1 MSPQITFE
9 VDEET
14 AEAIIEDIDD
24 AVSSGEESWDFHG
37 DFEIPE
43 ALRIRNDLNEQLN
56 R

>member
-1 MSPQITFE
+1 MSPQIVFE

-14 AEAIIEDIDD
+14 AEAIVEDIDD
-24 AVSSGEESWDFHG
+24 AVSSGEESWEFRG

-43 ALRIRNDLNEQLN
+43 ALQIRNELNEQLD